1 MVKPSPPIPSGNV
14 EGSAVCSWP
23 LTPFSKPSR
32 TKYQTYK
39 SADDEYSREN
49 FQPAAIQSGLER
61 LKVTYG
67 ELHKRPLVWGPNT
80 QA

>member
-1 MVKPSPPIPSGNV
+1 MVEPTPPVPSGNA
-14 EGSAVCSWP
+14 EGSSACSWP
-23 LTPFSKPSR
+23 LTSFSKPSR
-32 TKYQTYK
+32 TKYQAYK

-49 FQPAAIQSGLER
+49 LESSQIQSGLER

-67 ELHKRPLVWGPNT
+67 ELHKRPAVWGPTT